1 MSNNKLAVTF
11 NVTKNLNIL
20 KKDWKKLS
28 NRSRISGTNSKHKED
43 FGGLFAILD
52 LSKKRIINKVQL
64 PQPTG
69 FVISNGGIFVNSM
82 KENCIYRLSTSL
94 KVEDRITNPLFNDLH
109 TIVKTT
115 RGFLVTSTGI
125 DTILE
130 VGRNGET
137 LWSHWLTDEK
147 KYSRTPGGSIRI
159 ISKDLDHRNYSY
171 STLEQTTHVNSATY
185 KDENSIL
192 ATLFHQGIILEV
204 DRKTGRTKKI
214 TNGLWCPHSIRRY
227 KNSWLLSDSRN
238 NSAILYNRDFTS
250 KKVFKGDFDWV
261 QDALLDEKTDRLF
274 IADSNKHRI
283 IVVDLATGLYDQIG
297 YSKKWRI
304 FRMELI

>member
-1 MSNNKLAVTF
+1 MSKNKLAVTF

-20 KKDWKKLS
+20 TKDWKKHS
-28 NRSRISGTNSKHKED
+28 CGSRISGTNSKHKEN

-52 LSKKRIINKVQL
+52 LSEKKIIKKVQL
-64 PQPTG
+64 SQPTG
-69 FVISNGGIFVNSM
+69 FVISEDGFFVNSM
-82 KENCIYRLSTSL
+82 KENCIYRLSASL
-94 KVEDRITNPLFNDLH
+94 KVKDRITNPLFNDLH
-109 TIVKTT
+109 TIAKTT

-130 VGRNGET
+130 VGRNSET

-147 KYSRTPGGSIRI
+147 KYSKTPGGSKRI
-159 ISKDLDHRNYSY
+159 LSKDLDHRNCSY
-171 STLEQTTHVNSATY
+171 STLEQTTHVNSAAY
-185 KDENSIL
+185 KDENSII
-192 ATLFHQGIILEV
+192 ATLFHQGIVLEV
-204 DRKTGRTKKI
+204 DRNTGRTKKL
-214 TNGLWCPHSIRRY
+214 TNGLWCPHSIRQY

-238 NSAILYNRDFTS
+238 NSTILFNRDFTT

-261 QDALLDEKTDRLF
+261 QDALLDEKSGRLF

-283 IVVDLATGLYDQIG
+283 VVINLATGLCEEIR
-297 YSKKWRI
+297 YSRKWRI